1 MTRLAKIL
9 KERKMTYPDL
19 QILIIDKTGYFL
31 GTDRISKIVTGKQ
44 KDMLFS
50 TACFIA
56 DALGISID
64 DLREK

>member
-1 MTRLAKIL
+1 
-9 KERKMTYPDL
+9 MTYPDL